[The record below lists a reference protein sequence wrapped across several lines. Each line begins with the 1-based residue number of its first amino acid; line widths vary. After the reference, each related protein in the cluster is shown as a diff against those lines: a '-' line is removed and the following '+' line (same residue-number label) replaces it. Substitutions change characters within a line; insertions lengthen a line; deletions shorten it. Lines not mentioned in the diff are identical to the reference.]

1 MYFRIGKTVFLP
13 RQQKAT
19 AFGRDVAPLG
29 RYSGATGLARG
40 APQPGSRMTRRW
52 AAKIDKSSFFKY
64 HEQTQ
69 CQKMN
74 RRIFLLLS
82 FFLLLIGLN
91 GDEKI
96 YVSRGMVSIESL
108 KRHVENIQFD
118 RNPYEGYPKLEQAA
132 QYIAKE
138 FLKVGLDAKEDCF
151 QWEGKSYKNI
161 VAEKKGRISPNRVF
175 ILGAHYDTVPG
186 SPGADDDASGIAV
199 LLEIARNIQSVPLE
213 GTVRLIAFSLEE
225 YNYIGSSHYV
235 ESLKKGKEE
244 ILGMISLEMVG
255 FTAPRQDYPP
265 YLDPKYYP
273 NVGDFIAIIGN
284 ERSQKLLEKV
294 CQSFKTHIPELP
306 LEFLVVPGNG
316 EKMEEVRLSDHS
328 PFWDEG
334 FSALL
339 VTDTSFLRNPNYH
352 LPSDRIE
359 TLNFEFM
366 RRVAIGVYYS
376 VVELA
381 K

>member
-1 MYFRIGKTVFLP
+1 
-13 RQQKAT
+13 
-19 AFGRDVAPLG
+19 
-29 RYSGATGLARG
+29 
-40 APQPGSRMTRRW
+40 
-52 AAKIDKSSFFKY
+52 
-64 HEQTQ
+64 
-69 CQKMN
+69 MN
-74 RRIFLLLS
+74 ARIFLLLS
-82 FFLLLIGLN
+82 FFLLFIGLI

-96 YVSRGMVSIESL
+96 YVNRVMVSIESL

-132 QYIAKE
+132 QYIKRE
-138 FLKVGLDAKEDCF
+138 FLKVGLDVKEDSF
-151 QWEGKSYKNI
+151 QWEGESYRNI
-161 VAEKKGRISPNRVF
+161 VAEKKGRTSPDRVL
-175 ILGAHYDTVPG
+175 ILGAHYDAVPG
-186 SPGADDDASGIAV
+186 SPGADDNASAIAV
-199 LLEIARNIQSVPLE
+199 LLEIARNIQSVSLE

-235 ESLKKGKEE
+235 ESLKKGREE

-255 FTAPRQDYPP
+255 FTGPRQDYPP

-273 NVGDFIAIIGN
+273 NVGDFIAIVGN
-284 ERSQKLLEKV
+284 ERSQKLLDKV

-316 EKMEEVRLSDHS
+316 EGMEEVRLSDHS
-328 PFWDEG
+328 TFWDQG
-334 FSALL
+334 FPALL

-366 RRVAIGVYYS
+366 QKVATGVFYS

>member
-1 MYFRIGKTVFLP
+1 
-13 RQQKAT
+13 
-19 AFGRDVAPLG
+19 
-29 RYSGATGLARG
+29 
-40 APQPGSRMTRRW
+40 
-52 AAKIDKSSFFKY
+52 
-64 HEQTQ
+64 
-69 CQKMN
+69 MN
-74 RRIFLLLS
+74 RQTSLLLS
-82 FFLLLIGLN
+82 FSLLLIGLI
-91 GDEKI
+91 GDERI
-96 YVSRGMVSIESL
+96 YVNRVMVSIESL
-108 KRHVENIQFD
+108 KRHVENISFD

-132 QYIAKE
+132 QYIKRE
-138 FLKVGLDAKEDCF
+138 FVRAGLDVKEDSF
-151 QWEGKSYKNI
+151 QWEGGSYKNI
-161 VAEKKGRISPNRVF
+161 VAEKKGRTSPDRVF

-186 SPGADDDASGIAV
+186 SPGADDNASAVAV
-199 LLEIARNIQSVPLE
+199 LLDIARNIQSVSLE
-213 GTVRLIAFSLEE
+213 GTVRLVAFTLEE
-225 YNYIGSSHYV
+225 YNFVGSARYV

-255 FTAPRQDYPP
+255 FTGPRQDYPP

-273 NVGDFIAIIGN
+273 NVGDFIAIVGN

-306 LEFLVVPGNG
+306 LEFLVVAGNG
-316 EKMEEVRLSDHS
+316 ERTEEVRLSDHS
-328 PFWDEG
+328 TFWDEG
-334 FSALL
+334 FAALL